1 MFAALE
7 FQPMWAVGLLGLVL
21 VWVVLWRF
29 ADADISDGQNE
40 DAIAQALM
48 KKRGAVERQTESAL
62 PGPRPVSHCAFC
74 PRLSTGVRA
83 VTIRNDDDAPTGQRK
98 FRELCGR
105 CTEALGAAGDQGLV
119 LKTTG
124 ERWHLG
130 HQRPQS

>member
-21 VWVVLWRF
+21 VWTILWRL

-48 KKRGAVERQTESAL
+48 KKRGVEGRTGSAL

-83 VTIRNDDDAPTGQRK
+83 VTIRSDDDDAPTGHRK

-105 CTEALGAAGDQGLV
+105 CTEALREAGDQGLV

-124 ERWHLG
+124 ETWYLG